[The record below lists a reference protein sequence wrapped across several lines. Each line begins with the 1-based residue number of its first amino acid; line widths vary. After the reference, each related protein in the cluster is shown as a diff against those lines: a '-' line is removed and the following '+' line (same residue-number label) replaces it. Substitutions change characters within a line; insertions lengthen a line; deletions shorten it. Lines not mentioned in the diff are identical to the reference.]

1 MLSFSPSS
9 ESNIYAPY
17 SKMFHSSKTKLT
29 NQFDVK
35 EQESAPQRI
44 KHSELS
50 TSSIESLKS
59 TSDQS
64 TKYKN

>member
-1 MLSFSPSS
+1 MLCFSPSS
-9 ESNIYAPY
+9 ESNIYPPY
-17 SKMFHSSKTKLT
+17 SNMFHSSKTKLT
-29 NQFDVK
+29 NHFDVK
-35 EQESAPQRI
+35 QECAPQHI